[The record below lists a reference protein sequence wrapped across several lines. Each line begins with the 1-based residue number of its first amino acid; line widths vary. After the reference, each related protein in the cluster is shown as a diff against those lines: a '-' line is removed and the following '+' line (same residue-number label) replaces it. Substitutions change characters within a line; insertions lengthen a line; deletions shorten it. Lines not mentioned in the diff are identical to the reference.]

1 MSGARLIAVLIG
13 GGVACAAQSGRL
25 LMESGAPPER
35 ATVEKV
41 CGGAVVEKVETDR
54 EGGFELSE
62 GGAAGDCVVRARA
75 GGLRAREVRLSRI
88 PDGKIGTMILH
99 PSVNAGRVTVSVRSL
114 AVPDNAREAYLRGM
128 EEGRRNR
135 LDKARSHLEKAVRI
149 YPAYAEAWL
158 RLGFVFER
166 MGLKQDAVA
175 AFRRAAEADPESV
188 AANMRTALAAA
199 ERQDWEVVLR
209 HTDRVIA
216 ARPRRSLMPY
226 YYNALASLA
235 LNRVD
240 QAEESMN
247 IARELDPERTL
258 TKLDLIAATLREHRG
273 DREGAITLY
282 RRYLAHEP
290 DGPESEQLRKRIV
303 ELERA
308 AAK

>member
-1 MSGARLIAVLIG
+1 MSGTRLIAVLVG
-13 GGVACAAQSGRL
+13 GGALCAAQNGRL
-25 LMESGAPPER
+25 LMESGTPPER

-41 CGGAVVEKVETDR
+41 CGGAVVEKVEADR
-54 EGGFELSE
+54 AGVFEFSG
-62 GGAAGDCVVRARA
+62 GGASDGCVVRARA
-75 GGLRAREVRLSRI
+75 GGLRTSEVRLSRI
-88 PDGKIGTMILH
+88 PDGQIGTMILH
-99 PSVNAGRVTVSVRSL
+99 PSVNPGRVTVSVRSL

-135 LDKARSHLEKAVRI
+135 FDKARSQLEKAVRI

-166 MGLKQDAVA
+166 LGLKQDAAA

-188 AANMRTALAAA
+188 PANMRTALAAA

-209 HTDRVIA
+209 HTNRVIA

-240 QAEESMN
+240 QAEESMK

-258 TKLDLIAATLREHRG
+258 TKLDLMAATVCEHRG
-273 DREGAITLY
+273 DREGAIALY
-282 RRYLAHEP
+282 RRYIENEP
-290 DGPESEQLRKRIV
+290 NGPEVTQLRARV
-303 ELERA
+303 AELERV